1 MTIKLAHIP
10 KVFFL
15 ITLLFYCLASVLN
28 LRAMEYSVDSGPLAG
43 IVISA
48 TFALWSLSFV
58 KLAIPRYRLYMPTWT
73 ISLYC
78 LFALWSVIPT
88 LLASNS
94 TTNELIFNTVMVLT
108 PALILY
114 ITYNTIVN
122 CGDSKWFHAYFLI
135 TALLLSLQYIN
146 VYREV
151 NFLETLHLV
160 CSYYVLYI
168 LPLVLLT
175 RSKAL
180 RITAVFL
187 VTIILFSSL
196 KRTGILSLAMGIMVF
211 IFVGQYVENR
221 FKVKSF
227 AISLVLLLSLGGI
240 FLYLDTQGDESVLE
254 RFETIDQDHGS
265 FRLEVWE
272 HTSAMIS
279 NQDVGSLLIGNG
291 YNTVERD
298 SRLNKSAHNDILEVT
313 YDYGLIG
320 AILYI
325 AAIIS
330 LFFCIVRMILN
341 KSPYAPSL
349 SMLFVIYM
357 VSSMI
362 SHIIIYYW
370 GNLFMLTIGY
380 IIGNNKKDAAD

>member
-1 MTIKLAHIP
+1 
-10 KVFFL
+10 
-15 ITLLFYCLASVLN
+15 
-28 LRAMEYSVDSGPLAG
+28 
-43 IVISA
+43 
-48 TFALWSLSFV
+48 
-58 KLAIPRYRLYMPTWT
+58 
-73 ISLYC
+73 
-78 LFALWSVIPT
+78 
-88 LLASNS
+88 
-94 TTNELIFNTVMVLT
+94 
-108 PALILY
+108 
-114 ITYNTIVN
+114 
-122 CGDSKWFHAYFLI
+122 
-135 TALLLSLQYIN
+135 
-146 VYREV
+146 V

-196 KRTGILSLAMGIMVF
+196 KRTGILSLALGIMVF

-227 AISLVLLLSLGGI
+227 AISLILLLSLGGI

-279 NQDVGSLLIGNG
+279 NQDLGSLLIGNG

-298 SRLNKSAHNDILEVT
+298 SRLNKSAHNDFLEVT
-313 YDYGLIG
+313 YDYGLVG
-320 AILYI
+320 AILYL
-325 AAIIS
+325 AAIVS
-330 LFFCIVRMILN
+330 LFFCIVRMILD
-341 KSPYAPSL
+341 KSRYAPSL
-349 SMLFVIYM
+349 AMLFVIYM

-370 GNLFMLTIGY
+370 GNLFMLTIGF
-380 IIGNNKKDAAD
+380 IIGNNRKDAAD